1 MQYKR
6 FPLWEKGCL
15 AAIIILIL
23 AALLP
28 ARSLEAKEDRPVVR
42 VGYPIQQGLTE
53 IDENGNYTGYIYDY
67 LQEIAQYTGWDYEFV
82 RAEGD
87 INESLMTLMEMLEN
101 GEIDIMGGMLYNSRM
116 EEMYDYASNSC
127 GIVYTV
133 LKVLY
138 EDTAFN
144 EASREERP
152 LRVAMID
159 GAAQRREELEEYC
172 RMNMLIPEIVPCDTE
187 EEMLQ
192 ALKENRADVM
202 LSTSMEFMEGLRTV
216 ARFSPRPFY
225 FVSTKGKTDLLNQLD
240 KALQSIEQADPYFSA
255 TLYEQYFNPP
265 NTELW
270 LTSEEKKYVETAGT
284 LKVGVLSDLPPYQ
297 YTDEVTGQLK
307 GIGVDLLEKY
317 RNRQDFPFSWW

>member
-127 GIVYTV
+127 GIV
-133 LKVLY
+133 
-138 EDTAFN
+138 
-144 EASREERP
+144 
-152 LRVAMID
+152 
-159 GAAQRREELEEYC
+159 
-172 RMNMLIPEIVPCDTE
+172 
-187 EEMLQ
+187 
-192 ALKENRADVM
+192 
-202 LSTSMEFMEGLRTV
+202 
-216 ARFSPRPFY
+216 
-225 FVSTKGKTDLLNQLD
+225 
-240 KALQSIEQADPYFSA
+240 
-255 TLYEQYFNPP
+255 
-265 NTELW
+265 
-270 LTSEEKKYVETAGT
+270 
-284 LKVGVLSDLPPYQ
+284 
-297 YTDEVTGQLK
+297 
-307 GIGVDLLEKY
+307 
-317 RNRQDFPFSWW
+317 